1 MGHVFVM
8 EVPAYPRLLFIT
20 DAALNV
26 EPDLAAKRDIVQN
39 AIDLALA
46 VGVDTPK
53 VAILSAVET
62 VNPKLRSSLE
72 AAALSQAAVTFAAEE
87 AALRGAA
94 LLAVCALADSPG
106 NRGGTHVLQED
117 FEKIMVSCEKEHP
130 DVVVRRQVA
139 DGSARAELL
148 RATCDAQMLIV
159 GSRGCGG
166 EPGMMLGSV
175 SYAVLHH
182 ARCPVSV
189 VHLR

>member
-1 MGHVFVM
+1 VDGS
-8 EVPAYPRLLFIT
+8 
-20 DAALNV
+20 AA
-26 EPDLAAKRDIVQN
+26 
-39 AIDLALA
+39 
-46 VGVDTPK
+46 
-53 VAILSAVET
+53 
-62 VNPKLRSSLE
+62 
-72 AAALSQAAVTFAAEE
+72 SQAAVTFAAEE

-106 NRGGTHVLQED
+106 SLGGVHVLQED

-139 DGSARAELL
+139 DGSARAALL
-148 RATCDAQMLIV
+148 RAAYDAQMLIV

-189 VHLR
+189 VHPR